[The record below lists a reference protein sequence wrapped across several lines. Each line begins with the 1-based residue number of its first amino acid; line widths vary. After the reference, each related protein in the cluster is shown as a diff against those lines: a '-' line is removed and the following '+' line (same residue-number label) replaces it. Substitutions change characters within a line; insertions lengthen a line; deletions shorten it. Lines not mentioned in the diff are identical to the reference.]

1 MNNIEIIGSK
11 ENQKIKLISSLKLR
25 KNREK
30 HRLVMIEGLRAVKQ
44 ILDDGINV
52 KMLAFSEAE
61 INSDQE
67 YREIYEKHLEVS
79 CVVRA
84 SLFSQITDTV
94 NTQGIVALVDMPSHD
109 LKAILSGERMRV
121 VIFDRIQDPGN
132 AGTLIRTADAAGFDA
147 VLYTKGTV
155 DLFSPKVNRS
165 AMGLNLS
172 VPVAEIDL
180 ADIDYMKAQG
190 FAIYATALDDYS
202 VLYDSVRFDDRTA
215 IILGNEANGISEE
228 LLSVS
233 DEKLYIPIFGKA
245 ESLNVGIAGAIIMY
259 ESLKKQ

>member
-1 MNNIEIIGSK
+1 MNNTEIIGSK

-30 HRLVMIEGLRAVKQ
+30 HKLLIIEGLRAVKQ
-44 ILDDGINV
+44 ILDDEIDV
-52 KMLAFSEAE
+52 KMLAFSDDE
-61 INSDQE
+61 IDSDEE
-67 YREIYEKHLEVS
+67 YRNIYEKYREVS
-79 CVVRA
+79 CIIKE

-94 NTQGIVALVDMPSHD
+94 NTQGIIALVDMPSYD
-109 LKAILSGERMRV
+109 LKDILSDDRMRV

-180 ADIDYMKAQG
+180 ADIDYMKAHG
-190 FAIYATALDDYS
+190 FSIYATALDDYS
-202 VLYDSVRFDDRTA
+202 VLYDSVRFSERTA
-215 IILGNEANGISEE
+215 IILGNEANGISDE

-233 DEKLYIPIFGKA
+233 DEKLYIPILGKA